1 MREYVHKTETQ
12 VSQGL
17 VVPLQIQISKNTNI
31 EMYYYKYEGR
41 VYIKQRHNRS
51 DNWGGGPPPDPVI
64 QPSVQYRCC
73 VTDSRSENVYSFV

>member
-51 DNWGGGPPPDPVI
+51 DNWGGVGLLLI